1 MMTRDN
7 LVEVINRIISINKNL
22 TEESMLNL
30 LNASG
35 WEKVDI
41 DQALGY
47 FRSLPGSKVVI
58 STTPNTQSAQSVP
71 AAAQQVIN
79 VAKPISTINPPESVN
94 NQSSSYAN
102 IEQLNTNKATNTV
115 NIPVKMESRSIPI
128 SNSTSTTIPKAE
140 VVPQFAA
147 KAVPYTPA
155 VQQSNIN
162 QVKTTSEEYVAPAA
176 IPPATQNI
184 NTVSNTK
191 TQEPLQKVNFNTQS
205 STANNLEI
213 ESVSRPWGLIL
224 LNLALLIILIGLVV
238 YLITYSA

>member
-47 FRSLPGSKVVI
+47 FRSLPGSKVLI
-58 STTPNTQSAQSVP
+58 NSMPNTQSAQSVP

-79 VAKPISTINPPESVN
+79 ITKPVSTISPPEAVIS
-94 NQSSSYAN
+94 QS
-102 IEQLNTNKATNTV
+102 LNTTEQPSIKTV
-115 NIPVKMESRSIPI
+115 NTINVPIKVESRSIPI
-128 SNSTSTTIPKAE
+128 SSTTSVTIQKAE
-140 VVPQFAA
+140 VAPQFAA

-155 VQQSNIN
+155 VQQLNIN
-162 QVKTTSEEYVAPAA
+162 QAKTVSEEYVVPAVA
-176 IPPATQNI
+176 FPATQNI
-184 NTVSNTK
+184 NTAPNIK
-191 TQEPLQKVNFNTQS
+191 TQEPLQNANFNIQS
-205 STANNLEI
+205 SPANNLEI
-213 ESVSRPWGLIL
+213 ENVSRPWGLIL

>member
-7 LVEVINRIISINKNL
+7 LVEVINRIISINKSL

-47 FRSLPGSKVVI
+47 FRSLPGSKVLI
-58 STTPNTQSAQSVP
+58 NSTPNTQSAQSVP
-71 AAAQQVIN
+71 VAAQQVIN
-79 VAKPISTINPPESVN
+79 ITKPVPTINTPEPVIS
-94 NQSSSYAN
+94 QS
-102 IEQLNTNKATNTV
+102 LNTTEQPSIKTV
-115 NIPVKMESRSIPI
+115 NTINVPIKVESRSIPI
-128 SNSTSTTIPKAE
+128 NNTTSVTIQKAE

-155 VQQSNIN
+155 VQQPSIN
-162 QVKTTSEEYVAPAA
+162 QAKTLSEEYVVPAVA
-176 IPPATQNI
+176 FPATQNI
-184 NTVSNTK
+184 NTAPNIK
-191 TQEPLQKVNFNTQS
+191 TQEPLQNANFNTQS
-205 STANNLEI
+205 SPANNLEI
-213 ESVSRPWGLIL
+213 ENVSRPWGLIL